1 MAMLAA
7 AESASSSM
15 SDSCVVAFGDTVT
28 DRNLPTILHHLQWPE
43 DPELHAPTLPP

>member
-1 MAMLAA
+1 MASTQRKQQEEGPLSWAA
-7 AESASSSM
+7 
-15 SDSCVVAFGDTVT
+15 